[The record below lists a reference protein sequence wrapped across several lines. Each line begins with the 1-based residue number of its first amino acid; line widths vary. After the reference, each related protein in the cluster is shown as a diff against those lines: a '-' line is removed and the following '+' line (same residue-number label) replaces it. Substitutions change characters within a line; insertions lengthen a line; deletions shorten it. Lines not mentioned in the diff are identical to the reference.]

1 MCIALH
7 ISHSH
12 KYRHSN
18 LNFSKHPS
26 KTMQI
31 NNEQRRQTDD
41 TILIFKYNSK
51 FFKIKKI

>member
-1 MCIALH
+1 MCIALD

-41 TILIFKYNSK
+41 AILIFKYNSK
-51 FFKIKKI
+51 FFKIKRI